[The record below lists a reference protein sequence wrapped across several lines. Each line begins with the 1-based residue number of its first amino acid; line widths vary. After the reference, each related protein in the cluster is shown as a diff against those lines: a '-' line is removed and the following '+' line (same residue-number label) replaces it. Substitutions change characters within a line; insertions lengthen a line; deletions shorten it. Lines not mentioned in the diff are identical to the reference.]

1 MRFAYCC
8 TSRAKKTQHLP
19 TERAKHVPGAFHSPG
34 RSIEAD
40 GADASTPTEGTATS
54 TSTPP
59 PPPTDGTETSPDTSG
74 SDPLMS
80 GTETLTS
87 GVCRW
92 HRDAPKRQQWK
103 ESANTHAIQIKNMNK
118 IVADTLVY
126 IGNSNAITNKLR
138 GRIAAKNTHH
148 VNKKQMHYEYY
159 EVVGLIYIDKSRE
172 PAARQF
178 QNKNKKTTTTTTIPS
193 STVSKIKHPRL

>member
-1 MRFAYCC
+1 MHVNIRKTIDIMPKNGAIRPCQTISQTGPKKNKKKNVRMRFAYCC

-59 PPPTDGTETSPDTSG
+59 PPTDGTETSPDTSG

-92 HRDAPKRQQWK
+92 HRDAPKRQQ
-103 ESANTHAIQIKNMNK
+103 
-118 IVADTLVY
+118 
-126 IGNSNAITNKLR
+126 
-138 GRIAAKNTHH
+138 
-148 VNKKQMHYEYY
+148 
-159 EVVGLIYIDKSRE
+159 
-172 PAARQF
+172 
-178 QNKNKKTTTTTTIPS
+178 
-193 STVSKIKHPRL
+193 